1 MCAEIVDRKLVEM
14 RGKVNVHCMYIEK
27 IQKRELGSGKK
38 VNFVMDMKLM
48 MQVWLAAK
56 LTLF

>member
-1 MCAEIVDRKLVEM
+1 
-14 RGKVNVHCMYIEK
+14 MYIEK